1 MKVLYAKCENG
12 HFYDVAQGEK
22 CPKCGTT
29 VYTLLGEKPH
39 RKKEDADK
47 AKMGKK
53 KEKEERN
60 KAESDVRTQKAN
72 EQSGAVQG
80 SDKVTDVWQDFPST
94 ISAGVSPEPGE
105 NKTAVVKLVS
115 GMNKAGETKAEPKLE
130 RDESKTIAFWDRA
143 SDMQLEPVVGW
154 LVCIKGESAGAGY
167 ELRTGANKVGRLE
180 KVNDVVISGDMH
192 ISGKEHLVITFEP
205 KAGKFY
211 IQPGAGMS
219 LSYINGKL
227 LSGVAVLNDRDRIEL
242 GASTL
247 IFVALCGE
255 AFNWN
260 D

>member
-12 HFYDVAQGEK
+12 HFYDAGQGEK

-39 RKKEDADK
+39 HKKEDTDNT
-47 AKMGKK
+47 GKK
-53 KEKEERN
+53 KKEEKEQ
-60 KAESDVRTQKAN
+60 KKTKTDLKTQKVS
-72 EQSGAVQG
+72 EQSGAVQNN
-80 SDKVTDVWQDFPST
+80 DKVTDVWQDFPNT
-94 ISAGVSPEPGE
+94 ISAGASPEASD

-115 GMNKAGETKAEPKLE
+115 GMKESEVMKTELDFV
-130 RDESKTIAFWDRA
+130 RDENRTIAFWDRD
-143 SDMQLEPVVGW
+143 SDMQHEPVVGW

-167 ELRTGANKVGRLE
+167 ELKTGANKVGRLE

-211 IQPGAGMS
+211 IQPGAGMN
-219 LSYINGKL
+219 LSYINGEL
-227 LSGVAVLNDRDRIEL
+227 LSGAAVLNDRDRIEL

-247 IFVALCGE
+247 VFVALCGE

-260 D
+260 N